1 MVKAYRYTSVNS
13 QLKMFEVKVCWTAI
27 SMQFKDH
34 IMLHKFQSFSIC
46 TWKGGGGLFQNK

>member
-1 MVKAYRYTSVNS
+1 MVKTYRYTSVNS

-27 SMQFKDH
+27 CMQFKDH